1 MCVGGEECV
10 HGRVGVCAGEG
21 EECVHVCMGV
31 CAGEGKERVHVCM
44 GERGNGEGMAH

>member
-1 MCVGGEECV
+1 M
-10 HGRVGVCAGEG
+10 CAGES
-21 EECVHVCMGV
+21 EECACVQGRVGV